1 MDIITIILLAI
12 GLSMDAFAVSIT
24 NGIIIKKVKFR
35 NAFETA
41 LCFGLFQAIMPLLG
55 WYFASYFS
63 SYITSFD
70 HWIAFILLSII
81 GGKMVHEAFEEEH
94 IDKKSDPTKL
104 SKLLLLGL
112 ATSIDALAVGIN
124 FAFIK
129 FIKTDL
135 LFSIVT
141 IGLTTFII
149 SFVGVYFGKI
159 FGSFFK
165 KEAEI
170 FGGVVLILIGLRIL
184 IGHLFF

>member
-1 MDIITIILLAI
+1 VDIITIILLAI

-35 NAFETA
+35 NAFKIA
-41 LCFGLFQAIMPLLG
+41 LCFGLFQAIMPLIG

-63 SYITSFD
+63 TYIIGFD
-70 HWIAFILLSII
+70 HWIAFILLSAI

-104 SKLLLLGL
+104 TKLLLLGL
-112 ATSIDALAVGIN
+112 ATSIDALAVGVN

-129 FIKTDL
+129 TDL
-135 LFSIVT
+135 FFTIGT

-149 SFVGVYFGKI
+149 SFVGVYFGKT

-170 FGGVVLILIGLRIL
+170 FGGVVLFLIGLKIL
-184 IGHLFF
+184 IEHLFF

>member
-24 NGIIIKKVKFR
+24 NGIIIKKVKFKQ
-35 NAFETA
+35 AFNIA
-41 LCFGLFQAIMPLLG
+41 LCFGLFQAIMPLIG
-55 WYFASYFS
+55 WKLASYFS
-63 SYITSFD
+63 TYIINFD
-70 HWIAFILLSII
+70 HWIAFILLSAI

-104 SKLLLLGL
+104 GKLILLGL
-112 ATSIDALAVGIN
+112 ATSIDALAVGVN

-129 FIKTDL
+129 TDS
-135 LFSIVT
+135 LFFTIAT

-149 SFVGVYFGKI
+149 SFVGVYFGKT

-170 FGGVVLILIGLRIL
+170 FGGVVLFLIGLKIL
-184 IGHLFF
+184 IEHLFF